1 MKSIRAR
8 LLLWLLATLAVAALV
23 MGSLTYRSV
32 LAQTEALFDYQ
43 LRQMALSLRDQ
54 GAIAPGQAGALA
66 DEQLDFVVQIWTVD
80 GRGLYASRPHSS
92 LPERASLGFADITA
106 QGQTWR
112 TFGVATRDRVIQVAQ
127 PRQIRRQLAAD
138 AALHSV
144 APLLFAA
151 PVLALMVGWL
161 AAATLAPLQRLAQGL
176 RERDEQSL
184 QPLAT
189 SGLPVEVAPL
199 VAALNGLL
207 GRLGESLDTQR
218 AFVSDAAHELRSPLT
233 ALSLQLQ
240 LLQRAPD
247 EAARAAAIES
257 LRAGIERAG
266 RLVEQLLTLAR
277 SEPGAALAMVDGLD
291 LAELVRAAVADTVP
305 LARARGTSIELFA
318 PAPLAPRVQVK
329 AQAQVQV
336 QAPVQVRG
344 DAAALTMLARNLAD
358 NAVRHAPRGARVELR
373 VFLDAGVPT
382 LQVDDAGPGIAPE
395 ERERVFDRFYR
406 RASDDAAGTGLGLA
420 IVRSVAAR
428 HNASVVL
435 TASPLGG
442 LRSTVRFDPGAAPR
456 STGGAAAASAG
467 NATPA
472 GSSVAAPAAAPV
484 AKAVPTLAG
493 AVPTGIT
500 SNQDTIHRGDS

>member
-1 MKSIRAR
+1 MKSIRSR

-23 MGSLTYRSV
+23 MGGLTYRSV

-127 PRQIRRQLAAD
+127 LRQIRRQLAAD

-199 VAALNGLL
+199 VAALNGRL
-207 GRLGESLDTQR
+207 GRLGASLDTQR

-233 ALSLQLQ
+233 ALSLQVQ

-266 RLVEQLLTLAR
+266 RLVEQLLNLAR

-318 PAPLAPRVQVK
+318 PAQ
-329 AQAQVQV
+329 
-336 QAPVQVRG
+336 VQVRG

-358 NAVRHAPRGARVELR
+358 NAVRHAPRGARVEVR

-428 HNASVVL
+428 HNAGVAL
-435 TASPLGG
+435 AASPLGG
-442 LRSTVRFDPGAAPR
+442 LRATVRFEPGAAHR
-456 STGGAAAASAG
+456 SSGGAAAASAG
-467 NATPA
+467 NP
-472 GSSVAAPAAAPV
+472 APAAAPTSAPTAASV
-484 AKAVPTLAG
+484 ADAVPTLAG